1 MKAKFIFIIS
11 LITIC
16 ISSCKKEEKSDEI
29 QLRWQGFLDVLK
41 QKNVTEFKEY
51 ASDTI
56 RCYMCIENTE
66 HERKVI
72 EYLRD
77 NDSTWYDKI
86 YDEKIYLP
94 INKFIEEDFDLI
106 FTEDFVE
113 LLKNSETIFSK
124 REFDE
129 YGVATSNGGY
139 EILVT
144 TTKPTLGHEG
154 GQHDFSFKKINGK
167 YILSEISTIP

>member
-1 MKAKFIFIIS
+1 M
-11 LITIC
+11 TIC
-16 ISSCKKEEKSDEI
+16 FFSCKKEEKPDEI
-29 QLRWQGFLDVLK
+29 QLKWEEFLNVVE
-41 QKNVTEFKEY
+41 QKNIPEFKKLVN
-51 ASDTI
+51 DMI
-56 RCYMCIENTE
+56 RCYMCLENTE
-66 HERKVI
+66 HERNVLK
-72 EYLRD
+72 YLRD
-77 NDSTWYDKI
+77 NDSTWYNKI

-129 YGVATSNGGY
+129 DGLAADNDDY

-144 TTKPTLGHEG
+144 TSKPNILGEEG
-154 GQHDFSFKKINGK
+154 GQHDFSFKKNNGI
-167 YILSEISTIP
+167 YVLFEISTIP